1 MHGGELGT
9 DCEPVIKVEDAGS
22 ALLMQGAQ
30 PSPSKYFTLIGSEP
44 AFGFDFLRVF
54 FLLIVGSINQL
65 TISLAPLPPHPL
77 KVVF

>member
-30 PSPSKYFTLIGSEP
+30 PSPSKYFTLIGSEA
-44 AFGFDFLRVF
+44 AFGFDFLKVF

-65 TISLAPLPPHPL
+65 TISLEPLSPHRL
-77 KVVF
+77 NVVF